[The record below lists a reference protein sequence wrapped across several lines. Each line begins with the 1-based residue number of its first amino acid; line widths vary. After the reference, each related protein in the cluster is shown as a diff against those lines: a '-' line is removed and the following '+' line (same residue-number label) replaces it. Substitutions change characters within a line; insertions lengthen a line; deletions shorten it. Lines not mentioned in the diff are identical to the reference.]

1 MTKRKI
7 FIAFKFL
14 KKKGFKKR
22 SYERNGDIDIIYC
35 LNSSAIEVHYI
46 LDVSFS
52 RVLFLIV
59 SVNGYRMS
67 LFENK
72 LFDKDKIKD
81 LKRHIE
87 IHSNS
92 EEQQLQDYAA
102 FIKENINIIC

>member
-1 MTKRKI
+1 
-7 FIAFKFL
+7 
-14 KKKGFKKR
+14 
-22 SYERNGDIDIIYC
+22 
-35 LNSSAIEVHYI
+35 
-46 LDVSFS
+46 
-52 RVLFLIV
+52 
-59 SVNGYRMS
+59 MS